1 MITMSKEMNF
11 FIYLLEK
18 YADKKNKNASDILKE
33 WDKLNITFIIIG
45 HPVVYQFVCQIF
57 LKITRG
63 YKKEKWKTLTIPE
76 LSYNDVHQVYDLRH
90 VQAHPAHRDWRGIL
104 E

>member
-33 WDKLNITFIIIG
+33 WDKLNITQLIYSMYEKYHTETLENAFDDIDKIIES
-45 HPVVYQFVCQIF
+45 
-57 LKITRG
+57 KR
-63 YKKEKWKTLTIPE
+63 
-76 LSYNDVHQVYDLRH
+76 N
-90 VQAHPAHRDWRGIL
+90 
-104 E
+104 

>member
-33 WDKLNITFIIIG
+33 WDKLNITQLI
-45 HPVVYQFVCQIF
+45 YDM
-57 LKITRG
+57 
-63 YKKEKWKTLTIPE
+63 YEKYHTETLENAFEDI
-76 LSYNDVHQVYDLRH
+76 DK
-90 VQAHPAHRDWRGIL
+90 IL
-104 E
+104 ESKKN

>member
-33 WDKLNITFIIIG
+33 WDKLNITQLI
-45 HPVVYQFVCQIF
+45 YDM
-57 LKITRG
+57 
-63 YKKEKWKTLTIPE
+63 YEKYHTETLENAFEDI
-76 LSYNDVHQVYDLRH
+76 DK
-90 VQAHPAHRDWRGIL
+90 IL
-104 E
+104 ESKRN